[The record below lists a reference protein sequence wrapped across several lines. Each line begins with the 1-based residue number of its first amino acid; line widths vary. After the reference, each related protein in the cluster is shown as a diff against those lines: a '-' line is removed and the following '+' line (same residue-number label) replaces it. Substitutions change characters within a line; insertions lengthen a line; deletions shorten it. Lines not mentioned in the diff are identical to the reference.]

1 MTEEILINGVALDI
15 DASFKGV
22 QMVFQSPYLTDFQSI
37 VSNRTNSVTFPATNH
52 NRAIIGCASLQQ
64 DSVFP
69 YRKHRAI
76 YRRDGVQMFDG
87 KATLL
92 SVTDKQIQMCFTWG
106 NTDAFQK
113 LFDTNLR
120 ELSLGRSR
128 YPASIVNNSS
138 HYMVYMQYG
147 GGRTGVG
154 EKVSEILSAIQSKCG
169 VTGLTDLAKVGNDY
183 RLIMPLTSRNGD
195 TQTRDA
201 QRFLYSGNVDGLL
214 KSYGD
219 FRFLHIG
226 PTSGSTIRDLHHSYD
241 DNTKTIFTNG
251 AKTAKIRFN
260 ASMKY
265 VYVGSGT
272 NPYPSGDPNKFVGL
286 MVYKCVTDSV
296 DNYAAV
302 EKLKAATIDDQ
313 QIGTTS
319 SYTRYL
325 LSGSGVYE
333 IDVEGYDYIIISVLE
348 YDNYY
353 AYQDAMFLP
362 ATASATDI
370 SVTFDYDEGEE
381 VMYGQTSLGNIYPI
395 GLNMPDMSCGQ
406 FIKNL
411 LWLRGEFA
419 FSQDGKTFEFASFN
433 DLITNKSKA
442 LDWTDKMIT
451 LMPKE
456 RQTKLD
462 GTARKNYFRYAE
474 ADWYDSDQYKGTL
487 QVDDETIEAETDY
500 CNSDFALTPDNKI
513 PVWSLNDEGEWDF
526 AGDDIPPILL
536 LGRYVSLLGNN
547 FVIHYAGFN
556 SRQRWNSILNNYYQQ
571 YAAMIQHP
579 VVIKGDFLVTTAD
592 LNALDMRIPVY
603 LKQTG
608 RYYAIRKLTTK
619 NAKVAEVELIE
630 LK

>member
-1 MTEEILINGVALDI
+1 MYEEIIIDGQVMEL

-22 QMVFQSPYLTDFQSI
+22 QMVFQSPYLTDFSSI

-52 NRAIIGCASLQQ
+52 NKAVIGCTSLQQ
-64 DSVFP
+64 DSTFP

-92 SVTDKQIQMCFTWG
+92 SVTDRNIQMCFTWG
-106 NTDAFQK
+106 NTDAFQV
-113 LFDTNLR
+113 LFDTSLR
-120 ELSLGRSR
+120 ELDLGRSR
-128 YPASIVNNSS
+128 YPASLINNSS
-138 HYMVYMQYG
+138 HYMPLIDYG
-147 GGRTGVG
+147 GGRMGVG
-154 EKVSEILSAIQSKCG
+154 EKVSTILTAIQNKCG
-169 VTGLTDLAKVGNDY
+169 VTGLGDLAKVKDNY
-183 RLIMPLTSRNGD
+183 QLVMALTSRNGD
-195 TQTRDA
+195 AQTRDA
-201 QRFLYSGNVDGLL
+201 QRFLYSGNVDGVL
-214 KSYGD
+214 KSYGS

-226 PTSGSTIRDLHHSYD
+226 PTTGSTIRDFRGAYD
-241 DNTKTIFTNG
+241 DSTKTIFTNG
-251 AKTAKIRFN
+251 AKTAKIRYN
-260 ASMKY
+260 ATMKY
-265 VYVGSGT
+265 VYSGSGT

-313 QIGTTS
+313 QIGTTA

-348 YDNYY
+348 YDNAY
-353 AYQDAMFLP
+353 AYQDAQFLP

-370 SVTFDYDEGEE
+370 SVTFDYDEGED
-381 VMYGQTSLGNIYPI
+381 VLYGQTSLGNIYPI

-433 DLITNKSKA
+433 DLINNKASA

-451 LMPKE
+451 LLPKE

-462 GTARKNYFRYAE
+462 GTARKNYFRYSE
-474 ADWYDSDQYKGTL
+474 ADWYDREQYQGVLT
-487 QVDDETIEAETDY
+487 VDDETIEADKEY
-500 CNSDFALTPDNKI
+500 CKSDFALAPNNKI
-513 PVWSLNDEGEWDF
+513 PVWSLNEDNTWDF
-526 AGDDIPPILL
+526 AGDDIPPVLL
-536 LGRYVSLLGNN
+536 VGINRTVIGLN
-547 FVIHYAGFN
+547 FLVATAGFN
-556 SRQRWNSILNNYYQQ
+556 ALQRWPSILSRFYGQ

-579 VVIKGDFLVTTAD
+579 VIIKADFLITTAD
-592 LNALDMRIPVY
+592 INALDMRIPVY

-619 NAKVAEVELIE
+619 NAKVAEAELIE

>member
-1 MTEEILINGVALDI
+1 MTEEVLINGVALDL

-22 QMVFQSPYLTDFQSI
+22 QMVFQSPYLTDFSSI

-52 NRAIIGCASLQQ
+52 NKAVIGCASLQQ
-64 DSVFP
+64 DSTFP

-92 SVTDKQIQMCFTWG
+92 SVTDKNIQMCFTWG

-120 ELSLGRSR
+120 ELDLGRSR
-128 YPASIVNNSS
+128 YPATILNNSS
-138 HYMVYMQYG
+138 HHLTLIDYG

-154 EKVSEILSAIQSKCG
+154 EKVSTILSAIQTKCG
-169 VTGLTDLAKVGNDY
+169 VTGLTNLAKVKGNY
-183 RLIMPLTSRNGD
+183 QLVMALTSRNGD
-195 TQTRDA
+195 AQTRDA
-201 QRFLYSGNVDGLL
+201 QRFFFSGAVDGAL
-214 KSYGD
+214 KSYGS

-226 PTSGSTIRDLHHSYD
+226 PTSGSTVRDFKNAYD
-241 DNTKTIFTNG
+241 GDTKTIYTNG

-260 ASMKY
+260 GTMKY
-265 VYVGSGT
+265 VYSGSGT
-272 NPYPSGDPNKFVGL
+272 NPYPSGDPNTFVGL
-286 MVYKCVTDSV
+286 MVYKCLTQAVDS
-296 DNYAAV
+296 YAAV
-302 EKLKAATIDDQ
+302 EKLKAATVDEQ
-313 QIGTTS
+313 VIGTTA

-325 LSGSGVYE
+325 LSGSGTYE
-333 IDVEGYDYIIISVLE
+333 IDVEGYDYIILSVLE
-348 YDNYY
+348 YDNAY
-353 AYQDAMFLP
+353 AYQDAQFLP

-381 VMYGQTSLGNIYPI
+381 VMYGQTSLGDIYPV

-419 FSQDGKTFEFASFN
+419 FSQDGRTFEFASFN
-433 DLITNKSKA
+433 DLITNKANA

-451 LMPKE
+451 LLPKE

-462 GTARKNYFRYAE
+462 GTARKNYFRYTE
-474 ADWYDSDQYKGTL
+474 ADWYDREQYQGVLT
-487 QVDDETIEAETDY
+487 VDDETIEADTEY
-500 CNSDFALTPDNKI
+500 CKSDFVLAPNNKI
-513 PVWSLNDEGEWDF
+513 PVWSLNEDGMWDF
-526 AGDDIPPILL
+526 AGDDMPPVLL
-536 LGRYVSLLGNN
+536 VGINSTISSN
-547 FVIHYAGFN
+547 FVVFSASFN
-556 SRQRWNSILNNYYQQ
+556 SLQRWPSILSRFYQQ
-571 YAAMIQHP
+571 YADAIKHP
-579 VVIKGDFLVTTAD
+579 VIIKGDFLVTTAD

-619 NAKVAEVELIE
+619 NAKVAEAELIE